1 MKVLLDPDNY
11 PKCPRSKAFR
21 HANGKQ
27 AKKTKAWNFKD
38 ELRSFNQD
46 ELFDP
51 RDPGFLDNSFEKLY
65 ADNEHIFNISNDTKE
80 SQTPLSDEHQFY
92 VIEEKLQQ
100 ILELSED
107 QEQDNLSAPSDTVE
121 NAFQNLLDVIGEI
134 EFQMGLQNVLAGNY
148 ETAASHFKLSTS
160 HQNIK
165 ATFNLGL
172 LYENGLGVKKDLKS
186 AMKLYELASK
196 QGHPKAIFN
205 LGVFY
210 AQGLG
215 GVEKNFQ
222 QARKLFEQASA
233 LGNTDAIEA
242 LALINIPPPVNF
254 YQHIQ
259 DHENFEKYNPVK
271 NGTIEEDNQMNTK
284 MVAML

>member
-1 MKVLLDPDNY
+1 MV
-11 PKCPRSKAFR
+11 
-21 HANGKQ
+21 Q
-27 AKKTKAWNFKD
+27 
-38 ELRSFNQD
+38 ED
-46 ELFDP
+46 ELFNP
-51 RDPGFLDNSFEKLY
+51 IHLGFLNKRFTELY
-65 ADNEHIFNISNDTKE
+65 EENDTIVTISNDTKE
-80 SQTPLSDEHQFY
+80 SQSSQSDEHEFY
-92 VIEEKLQQ
+92 VVEDKLHQ
-100 ILELSED
+100 ILEQSDD
-107 QEQDNLSAPSDTVE
+107 QEQDKLSAPLDTIE
-121 NAFQNLLDVIGEI
+121 NAFQNLIDVIGEI

-172 LYENGLGVKKDLKS
+172 LYENGLGVKKDMKS

-196 QGHPKAIFN
+196 KGHSKAIFN

-215 GVEKNFQ
+215 GIEKNFQ
-222 QARKLFEQASA
+222 QARKLFEQASV

-242 LALINIPPPVNF
+242 LALINIPPPINF

-259 DHENFEKYNPVK
+259 DHEHFENFNPVK
-271 NGTIEEDNQMNTK
+271 NRVNEEDNQINK
-284 MVAML
+284 QMVAML

>member
-1 MKVLLDPDNY
+1 MDSENF
-11 PKCPRSKAFR
+11 PKCPRTKAFCP
-21 HANGKQ
+21 A
-27 AKKTKAWNFKD
+27 KTKQSKKERTWNFKD
-38 ELRSFNQD
+38 ELRSIQQD

-51 RDPGFLDNSFEKLY
+51 RDPGFLDKRFKKLY
-65 ADNEHIFNISNDTKE
+65 EDNEQIFNISNDTNE
-80 SQTPLSDEHQFY
+80 SQTPLNDEHQFY

-100 ILELSED
+100 ILEQSED
-107 QEQDNLSAPSDTVE
+107 QEQDNLSAPSDTIE

-148 ETAASHFKLSTS
+148 ETAASHFKLSTC

-172 LYENGLGVKKDLKS
+172 LYENGLGVKKDMKS
-186 AMKLYELASK
+186 AMKLYEVASK
-196 QGHPKAIFN
+196 KGHPKAIFN

-215 GVEKNFQ
+215 GIEKNFQ
-222 QARKLFEQASA
+222 QAKKLFEQASA

-242 LALINIPPPVNF
+242 LALINTPPINF

-271 NGTIEEDNQMNTK
+271 NGAIAEDNQQMNTR